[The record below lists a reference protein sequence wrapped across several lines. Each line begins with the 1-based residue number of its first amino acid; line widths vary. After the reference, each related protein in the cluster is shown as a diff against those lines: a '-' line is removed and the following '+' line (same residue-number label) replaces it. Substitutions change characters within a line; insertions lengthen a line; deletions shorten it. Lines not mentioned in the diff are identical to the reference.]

1 MAYLGTRKLCIQ
13 VEKLCLELKNIVKLQ
28 SNCVKN
34 IKINHGFSRSI
45 STHITRHK
53 QTSNIQTGSS
63 IIKNVRLLS
72 SMQTNQPGSLTHEN
86 VDPYKLLEADLKD
99 IYSDIRQKLIKST
112 NIEELQTI
120 ATYYFDGQGKALRP
134 MIAILMAR
142 ASNYHQQKDQLLASQ
157 RQVAM
162 ISEMIHSASLIH
174 DDVIDQSN
182 VRRGKPSVNVL
193 WSQKKVT
200 MAGDFILAVAS
211 MMIAQLKNDNVT
223 ITLSKVITDLVQG
236 EFMQLGTRETE
247 NERFAH
253 YLTKTYR
260 KTASLIANTAKAV
273 AMLSGADDRVAEIAF
288 QYGRNIGLA
297 FQLVDDLLDFVSSSE
312 TMGKPT
318 AADLKLGLATAPVLF
333 ACEKYPE
340 LDPMIIRRF
349 QEPGDVERAFKLVHD
364 SEGLNQTKFL
374 AKKHCNEAIC
384 LAQSLATSP
393 YQEGL
398 IVVGDLVLNRI
409 K

>member
-1 MAYLGTRKLCIQ
+1 MLP
-13 VEKLCLELKNIVKLQ
+13 
-28 SNCVKN
+28 
-34 IKINHGFSRSI
+34 
-45 STHITRHK
+45 
-53 QTSNIQTGSS
+53 
-63 IIKNVRLLS
+63 
-72 SMQTNQPGSLTHEN
+72 NQPGSLLKEN
-86 VDPYKLLEADLKD
+86 IDPYKLLEADLKD

-134 MIAILMAR
+134 MIAVLMAR
-142 ASNYHQQKDQLLASQ
+142 ASNYHEHKDQLLASQ

-182 VRRGKPSVNVL
+182 FRRGKPSVNVL

-236 EFMQLGTRETE
+236 EFMQLGSRETE

-273 AMLSGADDRVAEIAF
+273 AMLSGADDRVAEVAF

-312 TMGKPT
+312 TMGKPA

-340 LDPMIIRRF
+340 LDPMILRRF

-374 AKKHCNEAIC
+374 AKKHCNEAIS
-384 LAQSLATSP
+384 LAQSLAASP